1 MALSVELER
10 VIQAVPKVEL
20 HLHIEGTLE
29 PEMVFALAARNGVD
43 VPYADVA
50 ALRAAYEFEDLQSFL
65 DLYYAGCAV
74 LRTEQDFYD
83 LTAAYLRRAVAD
95 GVVHAEIFFDPQS
108 HTARGVPF
116 DALLSGIRRALADG
130 EARDGITSGLI
141 PCFLRHLSEEDA
153 MATLDEALPFAAGL
167 LGVGLDS
174 SEVGKPPRKFE
185 RVFARARS
193 AGLRVVA
200 HAGEEGPAAYITE
213 SLDHLHIERIDHGV
227 RCEED
232 ASLLERLARDRV
244 PLTMCPL
251 SNLKLCV
258 VPSLAEHNLKRL
270 LDRGL
275 CVTVNSDDPAY
286 FGGYI
291 ADNYRAI
298 CEALA
303 LDAADVVRLA
313 ENSVEASF
321 LPAPDKAAHRERIRR
336 VLG

>member
-1 MALSVELER
+1 
-10 VIQAVPKVEL
+10 
-20 HLHIEGTLE
+20 
-29 PEMVFALAARNGVD
+29 
-43 VPYADVA
+43 
-50 ALRAAYEFEDLQSFL
+50 
-65 DLYYAGCAV
+65 
-74 LRTEQDFYD
+74 
-83 LTAAYLRRAVAD
+83 
-95 GVVHAEIFFDPQS
+95 
-108 HTARGVPF
+108 
-116 DALLSGIRRALADG
+116 
-130 EARDGITSGLI
+130 
-141 PCFLRHLSEEDA
+141 
-153 MATLDEALPFAAGL
+153 
-167 LGVGLDS
+167 
-174 SEVGKPPRKFE
+174 
-185 RVFARARS
+185 
-193 AGLRVVA
+193 VVA